1 MKQFVSRIH
10 GFWVII
16 AASCLLQLSA
26 CTYIQHIP
34 VPEALVNVA
43 AVPQFTEIRSWADEL
58 SPEFVAG
65 VATRHEQLRAAGLAK
80 KPVYVLALS
89 GGGENGAFGAGLLN
103 GWSDSGT
110 RPEFELVTGV
120 STGALIA
127 PLAFLGKEYDSALK
141 DFYTEINTRDIL
153 IANPVGGL
161 TGGSALASNEP
172 LKNIISEIVDMEM
185 LRQISTQ
192 YERGRRL
199 LVLTTNLE
207 AQRPVVWNMGRIA
220 TYGTPEAL
228 NLFRSVLLA
237 SAAIPAAFPPVALKV
252 TADSKSYT
260 ELHVDGGTTVN
271 DFVAPLNAKL
281 PSDLRGR
288 KEYLYT
294 ILNGKLAPEYKKV
307 EPQTLKI
314 GGRAIGTLLKYKN
327 YADLRRLYLL
337 AKQRGA
343 SFNMTSVPATFTAKS
358 REPFDKAYM
367 NKLYQ
372 LGYQMGLA
380 NAGWTSDPDLF

>member
-1 MKQFVSRIH
+1 MARFVSSLRCIWFAL
-10 GFWVII
+10 G
-16 AASCLLQLSA
+16 ASALMLLSA
-26 CTYIQHIP
+26 CTYIQHTP

-43 AVPQFTEIRSWADEL
+43 GVPQFTGIRSWADDL
-58 SPEFVAG
+58 SPEFIEAVG
-65 VATRHEQLRAAGLAK
+65 TRHEQLRNSGLSNNS
-80 KPVYVLALS
+80 VYVLALS

-127 PLAFLGKEYDSALK
+127 PLAFLGREYDQALK
-141 DFYTEINTRDIL
+141 GFYTGITTKDIL

-172 LKNIISEIVDMEM
+172 LKKLISEIVDMNM
-185 LRQISTQ
+185 LEQIAVE

-220 TYGTPEAL
+220 SYRMPEAL
-228 NLFRSVLLA
+228 DLFRNILLA

-252 TADSKSYT
+252 AADGKLYT

-281 PSDLRGR
+281 PGDLQGR

-294 ILNGKLAPEYKKV
+294 ILNGRLSPEYEKV

-343 SFNMTSVPATFTAKS
+343 NFRMTSVPPSFTAKS
-358 REPFDKAYM
+358 KQPFDKVYM

-372 LGYQMGLA
+372 VGYQMGLA
-380 NAGWTSDPDLF
+380 NNGWTADPDIF

>member
-1 MKQFVSRIH
+1 MNRFVSRYFLI
-10 GFWVII
+10 VPV
-16 AASCLLQLSA
+16 ALLGIVVSA
-26 CTYIQHIP
+26 CTYIQHTP

-43 AVPQFTEIRSWADEL
+43 DVPEFTNIRSWADEL
-58 SPEFVAG
+58 SPEFIEAIG
-65 VATRHEQLRAAGLAK
+65 ARHEQLRNSGLSR

-103 GWSDSGT
+103 GWSDNGT
-110 RPEFELVTGV
+110 RPEFEIVTGV

-127 PLAFLGKEYDSALK
+127 PLAFLGRQYDQALK
-141 DFYTEINTRDIL
+141 EFYTGVSTRDIL

-161 TGGSALASNEP
+161 TGGSALSSNEP
-172 LKNIISEIVDMEM
+172 LKNLISEIVDLTM
-185 LRQISTQ
+185 LTEIAAEYQ
-192 YERGRRL
+192 RGRRL
-199 LVLTTNLE
+199 MVVTTNLE

-228 NLFRSVLLA
+228 DLFRSILLA

-252 TADSKSYT
+252 DADGKNYT

-281 PSDLRGR
+281 PADLRGR
-288 KEYLYT
+288 KEHLYT
-294 ILNGKLAPEYKKV
+294 ILNGKLSPEYKKV

-314 GGRAIGTLLKYKN
+314 GGRAINTLLKYKN

-337 AKQRGA
+337 AKQRRA
-343 SFNMTSVPATFTAKS
+343 SFKMNSVPTSFNVKS
-358 REPFDKAYM
+358 REPFDKRYM

-372 LGYQMGLA
+372 LGYQMGFN
-380 NAGWTSDPDLF
+380 NAGWVSDPDIF